1 MAVKAE
7 GYKYMHNR
15 IGGSQKIKSLCR
27 NITVALFVLLCNASL
42 AHYGEMADVYGNVG
56 VFPEA
61 LMNKE
66 GEKIN
71 LSKPYWSITEK
82 NAADIKQNLSI
93 YMQHV
98 VAQNGNTLPQLMDM
112 YWFQFLPC
120 SKDGQ
125 KMVFINA
132 HCTTHLS
139 QLNDHEGKFPNYLK
153 EHLLIIEVENGPGK
167 DGCYYHL
174 NYNFDA
180 GTFDGLKIF

>member
-1 MAVKAE
+1 
-7 GYKYMHNR
+7 MHNR

-42 AHYGEMADVYGNVG
+42 AHSGEMADVYGNVG

-132 HCTTHLS
+132 HCTTHL
-139 QLNDHEGKFPNYLK
+139 
-153 EHLLIIEVENGPGK
+153 
-167 DGCYYHL
+167 
-174 NYNFDA
+174 
-180 GTFDGLKIF
+180 